1 MKPDLFLKSTIA
13 VITATAEARVRSD
26 GSIENRNSSIFNSS
40 AAILTQTPVV
50 G

>member
-26 GSIENRNSSIFNSS
+26 GSIETETRRYSIH
-40 AAILTQTPVV
+40 QPRY
-50 G
+50 